1 MSPEDRLA
9 AFLSR
14 DDTPV
19 RHAPAST
26 AVDAVFVAELMQRV
40 ARRELNVKLVSAA
53 VTALAAGAVL
63 WACSP
68 VLDLAVRTL
77 TPALTPTAGILTLVA
92 AASLLGGQMLTRR

>member
-9 AFLSR
+9 AFLSQ
-14 DDTPV
+14 DDVPA
-19 RHAPAST
+19 RHASASM
-26 AVDAVFVAELMQRV
+26 AGDALFVAEVMQRV
-40 ARRELNVKLVSAA
+40 ARRELTVKLVSAA

-68 VLDLAVRTL
+68 VLDIAVRTL
-77 TPALTPTAGILTLVA
+77 APALTPTAGILTLVA